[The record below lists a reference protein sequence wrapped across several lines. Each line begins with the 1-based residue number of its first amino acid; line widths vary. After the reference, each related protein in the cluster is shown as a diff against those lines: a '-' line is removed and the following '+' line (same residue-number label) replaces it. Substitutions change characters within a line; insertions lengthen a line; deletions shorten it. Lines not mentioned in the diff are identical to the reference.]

1 LRGIGV
7 KETGAALYDFYKKL
21 TASEAP
27 VKERAFQEYYMVE
40 RALSEAMVD
49 HLAELYSSGDHR
61 AFTLR
66 HFKALHS
73 FNGKEYGWPDL
84 HLHPTFQVLET
95 SLNIETMSCAFP
107 NKEVLPICGLL

>member
-1 LRGIGV
+1 VWFNIWHRNNLLKGIGV
-7 KETGAALYDFYKKL
+7 KESGAILYDFYQRL

-27 VKERAFQEYYMVE
+27 VKERSFQEYYEVE
-40 RALSEAMVD
+40 RTLCDEMVD
-49 HLAELYSSGDHR
+49 HLSTLFSSGEHK

-84 HLHPTFQVLET
+84 KLNPTFQVLKR
-95 SLNIETMSCAFP
+95 P
-107 NKEVLPICGLL
+107 